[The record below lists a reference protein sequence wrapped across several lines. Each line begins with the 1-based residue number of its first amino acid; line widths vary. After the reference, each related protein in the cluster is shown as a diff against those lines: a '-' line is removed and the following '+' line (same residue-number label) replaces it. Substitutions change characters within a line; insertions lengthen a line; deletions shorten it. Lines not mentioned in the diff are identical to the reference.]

1 MKQTQQKVEKKNN
14 NNNEK
19 KIKTNMS
26 LSKARKMRE
35 SPNLNESLAEN
46 LIFYYTEIPSCLK
59 HYLMF
64 RSKAKSIRRHH
75 DPFFVGEQSRD
86 SLFQSP

>member
-1 MKQTQQKVEKKNN
+1 
-14 NNNEK
+14 
-19 KIKTNMS
+19 MS

-35 SPNLNESLAEN
+35 SPNSNESLAKN
-46 LIFYYTEIPSCLK
+46 VIFYDTKIPLCLK

>member
-1 MKQTQQKVEKKNN
+1 MKQTEQKVENTTTTTKKNF
-14 NNNEK
+14 
-19 KIKTNMS
+19 KTNMS

-35 SPNLNESLAEN
+35 SPNSNESLAEN
-46 LIFYYTEIPSCLK
+46 LIFYYTKIPSCLK